1 MKVTVDIS
9 DEEIMEEAKRLIT
22 EKIAERI
29 RGEYMNSERYCY
41 RNVIKECVREAIKQ
55 DIDNLSDRAVM
66 AASKSIENRAVKK
79 LLSKLEDK

>member
-1 MKVTVDIS
+1 MKVTVEIS
-9 DEEIMEEAKRLIT
+9 DEEIMEEAKRMIT
-22 EKIAERI
+22 EKISERI
-29 RGEYMNSERYCY
+29 RAEYMNSERYCY

-79 LLSKLEDK
+79 LLSKLEDE